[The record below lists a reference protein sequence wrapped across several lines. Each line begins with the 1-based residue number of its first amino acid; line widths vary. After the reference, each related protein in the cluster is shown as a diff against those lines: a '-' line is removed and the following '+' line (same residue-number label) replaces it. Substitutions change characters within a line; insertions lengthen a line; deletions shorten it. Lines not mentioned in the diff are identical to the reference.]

1 MQKYTEKEMV
11 ALLQKR
17 YDSYLENR
25 FDFLIEK
32 SKDKEILELYNK
44 FIDVSKNKDEFQ
56 KLIDTDYVRN
66 YFNIEDI
73 RLISEND
80 TDRHFIEL
88 LWKWEKACEE
98 CNVNFEKCLNNIER
112 RVKLMDEYEI
122 GKRIIELEKRNDELE
137 EVVRK
142 ITKEEIDKEI
152 KKFKKELSDKLN
164 LR

>member
-1 MQKYTEKEMV
+1 MV

-32 SKDKEILELYNK
+32 SKDKEILELYNN
-44 FIDVSKNKDEFQ
+44 FIDVSKNKDDFQ
-56 KLIDTDYVRN
+56 KLIDTNYVRN

-73 RLISEND
+73 ELMSENN

-98 CNVNFEKCLNNIER
+98 CNVNFEKCLSNIEK
-112 RVKLMDEYEI
+112 RVRPMEEYEV
-122 GKRIIELEKRNDELE
+122 GKRIIELEKRNEELE
-137 EVVRK
+137 AVIRK
-142 ITKEEIDKEI
+142 IAKEEIDKEI
-152 KKFKKELSDKLN
+152 KKLKKELSDKLN
-164 LR
+164 LI